1 MSELPPNPHESD
13 PVDELYRRASA
24 LDAGRPSESVRRA
37 VLDHA
42 AQLAARAAAQGVG
55 ENQPG
60 VGRDQR
66 RPARRRMWWKPAA
79 FGTLAAAGLAGLLIT
94 PQFLTPRAPRMST
107 TTAARPRA
115 QAREP
120 EATDAA
126 APSPEGA
133 AQGGAQSAAP
143 IAAQNDAK
151 SAPTEEQISVTAQ
164 RRAVASS
171 KTVASSNAAASSKAP
186 AADSLTAQG
195 NLNGPVN
202 YSEQSHQGQS
212 DAQLA
217 GNQSASGA
225 VTPPAPAL
233 PATPAAPAAFAASK
247 TPVSGLMDTGA
258 QLRRSAEIG
267 DVVALRALLD
277 KQPAVDARDA
287 NGRTALMLATLQGR
301 AKAVDMLLS
310 AGADPN
316 AADARGTTPLQAA
329 LAGNQSAIAAALRS
343 AGAR

>member
-24 LDAGRPSESVRRA
+24 LDASRPSESVRRA

-42 AQLAARAAAQGVG
+42 AQLAALAASQGAG
-55 ENQPG
+55 RNQPG

-66 RPARRRMWWKPAA
+66 RPAPRRMWWKPAA

-94 PQFLTPRAPRMST
+94 PQFLTPRTPRVSMTST
-107 TTAARPRA
+107 AGRPKA

-120 EATDAA
+120 DATDAA
-126 APSPEGA
+126 GPAPEGA

-151 SAPTEEQISVTAQ
+151 SAPAEEVTSVTAQ
-164 RRAVASS
+164 RRAVASN
-171 KTVASSNAAASSKAP
+171 KTAASSKA
-186 AADSLTAQG
+186 AEADSLTAQD
-195 NLNGPVN
+195 NVNGPVS
-202 YSEQSHQGQS
+202 YSEQSHAGQS

-225 VTPPAPAL
+225 VTSAEPARPAM
-233 PATPAAPAAFAASK
+233 PATPAAPAAFTAAKVPAAS
-247 TPVSGLMDTGA
+247 LMDTGA
-258 QLRRSAEIG
+258 QLRRSAESG

-277 KQPAVDARDA
+277 KQPAVDARDGK
-287 NGRTALMLATLQGR
+287 GRTALMLATLQGR
-301 AKAVDMLLS
+301 SQAVDMLLS

-316 AADARGTTPLQAA
+316 ATDAQGATPLQAA
-329 LAGNQSAIAAALRS
+329 LTGNQSAIAAALRR